1 MLLGGAP
8 FVNLPNLPSEEHPGS
23 EVEAYVFLQHEGTWF
38 ESQRLSEISRFHAQN
53 LFGTLVA
60 LSHEL
65 AAVMTHVNEPITRP
79 RSKVIA
85 FDRVGAELTSGRDV
99 LTSSEDSRVADID
112 VSDRRLVIG
121 VASTDFNFKG
131 QTGQALLFWSLA
143 RLVLSLAT
151 ASLLRRETKAST
163 VNRTVTTLEVARSM
177 RSSPSSSHSFYW
189 LARCASALGPEND
202 GARCLHESAARTTRV
217 PEPRFDFRNFSDA
230 LEHMSVGE
238 LHTDVRHE
246 RAVVNRTPRVFCKCV
261 GCTARSRA
269 IGSPFKS
276 W

>member
-1 MLLGGAP
+1 VQRQKLLSSTGGGGFGTSIAISDGMLLVGAP

-121 VASTDFNFKG
+121 VASTDFNFQGPDRPSAVVLEFGTVGTVAGYGLAAAPGNESIDAKQNG
-131 QTGQALLFWSLA
+131 DDAGGGSLDAFLAILLAQFLLA
-143 RLVLSLAT
+143 RA
-151 ASLLRRETKAST
+151 LRQRTRARE
-163 VNRTVTTLEVARSM
+163 
-177 RSSPSSSHSFYW
+177 
-189 LARCASALGPEND
+189 
-202 GARCLHESAARTTRV
+202 
-217 PEPRFDFRNFSDA
+217 
-230 LEHMSVGE
+230 
-238 LHTDVRHE
+238 
-246 RAVVNRTPRVFCKCV
+246 
-261 GCTARSRA
+261 
-269 IGSPFKS
+269 
-276 W
+276 